1 MGTRHSEPARSC
13 SADERHAWSS
23 STVLRDNQVDDVE
36 RRAGFRYFTVA
47 AAAMMSFVAVPLRA
61 SAVSVGSGCTASQS
75 GTTRRAGSTTLRC
88 TRERSGST
96 TRFVWRR
103 IPTPTPSGSS
113 GSCLVTGGRSAWK
126 NTDPATYARILSA
139 GRSGP
144 SNYEVDRFE
153 YSITFVEGEVVSSMA
168 VDGTSRGTKVS
179 SIVQARAR
187 YTPSATGWNVT
198 EILEDGG
205 SLTIDISGTPST
217 TPLRFYNGATG
228 PAPARCSGD
237 TLVITL
243 AGPAATVEVTFRRSS
258 I

>member
-1 MGTRHSEPARSC
+1 M
-13 SADERHAWSS
+13 
-23 STVLRDNQVDDVE
+23 Q
-36 RRAGFRYFTVA
+36 RRAGFRYLTIA
-47 AAAMMSFVAVPLRA
+47 AATAISIAGVPLRA
-61 SAVSVGSGCTASQS
+61 AAVSVGSGCTASQRS
-75 GTTRRAGSTTLRC
+75 TTRRVGSTTLRC
-88 TRERSGST
+88 TQERSGST

-103 IPTPTPSGSS
+103 IPTPTASGSS
-113 GSCLVTGGRSAWK
+113 GSCLVTGARSAWM

-144 SNYEVDRFE
+144 SNYDVARFN
-153 YSITFVEGEVVSSMA
+153 YAISFVEGEVVSTMSMN
-168 VDGTSRGTKVS
+168 GTTRGRTVS

-187 YTPSATGWNVT
+187 YTPSATGWTVT
-198 EILEDGG
+198 DILEDGG

-217 TPLRFYNGATG
+217 TPLKFYNGATG

-243 AGPAATVEVTFRRSS
+243 AGPAATVDVTLRRSS